1 MIMKRRRL
9 ILERDV
15 YYSCVCMI
23 EREGG
28 GGGECY
34 WRARGSVIGPC
45 LFCIN

>member
-23 EREGG
+23 ERERGG
-28 GGGECY
+28 GVNAIGELEG
-34 WRARGSVIGPC
+34 R
-45 LFCIN
+45 